1 MECGTHSPG
10 AMMKSVSCFFL
21 SDSLKNI
28 SPLEQSNSIPSS
40 RASCWLSPGELPTW
54 K

>member
-10 AMMKSVSCFFL
+10 AMMKSVVFFL

-28 SPLEQSNSIPSS
+28 SPPEQSNSIPSS
-40 RASCWLSPGELPTW
+40 RASCWLSPGELPAW
-54 K
+54 R